1 MEILHY
7 FVALSEYMNFNINQG
22 GVGDQL
28 SPTKCFVTPKKSFG
42 HAPVSP
48 VSGYLLASDFLF
60 ICRCRGEDEIKF
72 WMTIENFP

>member
-1 MEILHY
+1 
-7 FVALSEYMNFNINQG
+7 MNFNINQG

-48 VSGYLLASDFLF
+48 VLCQAIYWLQIFCLF
-60 ICRCRGEDEIKF
+60 ADVEERMKSSFG
-72 WMTIENFP
+72 